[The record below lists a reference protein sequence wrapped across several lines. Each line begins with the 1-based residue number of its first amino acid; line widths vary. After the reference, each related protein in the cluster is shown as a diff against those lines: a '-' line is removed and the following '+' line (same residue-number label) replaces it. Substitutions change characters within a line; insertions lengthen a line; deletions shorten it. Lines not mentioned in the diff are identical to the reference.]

1 VNANNV
7 SMPGPAHDSLLF
19 RMGPGGCIDDPTAV
33 DRLQDDNPSKTFA
46 MRALLRAAVFQELG
60 AVSKASLSSPS
71 DSSSSVSCPY
81 ISLASILRALS
92 LFLHILNGPGTQ
104 ARYGNFFGVFHQ
116 RFQVGLYLPACPL
129 YGIASSLRHI

>member
-33 DRLQDDNPSKTFA
+33 DRLQDDNLSKTFA

-60 AVSKASLSSPS
+60 AVSKSSLSSPS

-81 ISLASILRALS
+81 ISLASISRALS
-92 LFLHILNGPGTQ
+92 LSFI
-104 ARYGNFFGVFHQ
+104 Y
-116 RFQVGLYLPACPL
+116 
-129 YGIASSLRHI
+129 